1 LRWRV
6 WVSWLVASR
15 CVLGRADLGVG
26 VGGGVLVIAGLA
38 LGWLR
43 SEPRYDHGRAKTP
56 IRV

>member
-1 LRWRV
+1 
-6 WVSWLVASR
+6 VSWLVASR